1 MFHVRSRV
9 IITAQQRA
17 AMGDGQDVPSVGAGT
32 EPEMKAICEQLIVRM
47 GADPSMAPR
56 GRVPVEFHQ
65 VGTQLLMPCLCAP
78 HSRCAQALHVDAGA
92 LAFW

>member
-65 VGTQLLMPCLCAP
+65 VGTSPHACLCAS
-78 HSRCAQALHVDAGA
+78 HSRGAQALYVDAGA

>member
-1 MFHVRSRV
+1 MEDSQD
-9 IITAQQRA
+9 AQ
-17 AMGDGQDVPSVGAGT
+17 SVGAGKT

-65 VGTQLLMPCLCAP
+65 VGKQRVFPCATVRSTQQMRSSVA
-78 HSRCAQALHVDAGA
+78 S
-92 LAFW
+92 